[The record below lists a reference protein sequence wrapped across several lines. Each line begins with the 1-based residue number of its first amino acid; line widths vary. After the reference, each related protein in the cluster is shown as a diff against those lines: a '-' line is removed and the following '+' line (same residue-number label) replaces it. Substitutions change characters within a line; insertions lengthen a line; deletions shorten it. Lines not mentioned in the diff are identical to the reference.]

1 MNIKPKLI
9 AWLSKP
15 ILSSVPI
22 SSNATDT
29 VLVDF
34 SSPNI
39 AKPFHLGHFRATVT
53 GNFIRNINEAVGH
66 NVISVNY
73 LGDWGTQF
81 DLLSYGWRKY
91 GVEERLAADPIHHLN
106 EVYVRINAEVGKSGP
121 PAHAALNL
129 MREQSGT
136 VDSKL
141 WSHIRALTIDHL
153 KKTYARMNVQFTAY
167 EYESDSVGSAYP
179 LVQRLLDLG
188 IAFRDCDGAVC
199 IPGGT
204 YGGESRRIVLL
215 KSNGDTLYLTRDLAT
230 AISRYER
237 YQFDR
242 MHYVVE
248 DSQRTH
254 FHQLQCILSQLGYS
268 WANNRSDALDS
279 SQVGLPYRLHIPFAR
294 VQGMSTR
301 HGKGLFLSDILDTAR
316 DSVLRRMQNSQTTR
330 AFSHSGQCDETVAD
344 HLGVTALTIEML
356 RNNRQKP
363 ISLTSFL
370 GHPLVDD
377 SAAPSQDCIGLSG
390 LSLQYCHA
398 RLCSLQQKATNVG
411 LVSPVVQDD
420 PVSWNRM
427 NEDLILRLDAA
438 VQHPPSS
445 SSDPSFAA
453 LFDHLS
459 SFPASV
465 QYAYTHYEA
474 SAIVQFATRLTSCVN
489 SAWRHLGVL
498 NCTDTA
504 EQLIRLSIF
513 MISRDALS
521 ACLRL
526 LGIHPLCAI

>member
-29 VLVDF
+29 VLIDF

-91 GVEERLAADPIHHLN
+91 GVEEKLATDPICHLN

-121 PAHAALNL
+121 PADAALNL

-204 YGGESRRIVLL
+204 YDGESRRIVLL

-242 MHYVVE
+242 MHYV
-248 DSQRTH
+248 
-254 FHQLQCILSQLGYS
+254 
-268 WANNRSDALDS
+268 
-279 SQVGLPYRLHIPFAR
+279 VGLPYRLHIPFAR

-420 PVSWNRM
+420 PVSWNHM

-459 SFPASV
+459 SLPASV